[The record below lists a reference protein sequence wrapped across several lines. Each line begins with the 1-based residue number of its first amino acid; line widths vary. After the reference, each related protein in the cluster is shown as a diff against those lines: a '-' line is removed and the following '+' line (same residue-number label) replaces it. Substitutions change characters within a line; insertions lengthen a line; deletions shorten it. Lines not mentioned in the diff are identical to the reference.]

1 MEMARGYR
9 AHSQNAMNNFSNGFN
24 HDDTLLVIKLP
35 DPMFL
40 RVISRSLFL
49 AMLMLSL
56 PCIGPI
62 LRESSASLLN
72 DDDYDDSGLTNL
84 EFMNLLL
91 QDLSNEGLIKKG
103 DKALLAGFGN
113 LEPWVLCSRFFDD
126 NEIHLVVESDLERL
140 GSIKDGTFNFAFLSS
155 SVDTKIVD
163 HVLKVG
169 GVVVVQLSNDISHTY
184 QKQANYKIEYIRRY
198 SATIVAMRKTG
209 LANDLPRKALAKS
222 SKLPRKIK
230 FLPDLLGYSVGSYS
244 RRVFI
249 DVSLAEEKE
258 STMDWFNWNYP
269 MGQEFDIYS
278 IELVTE
284 ESAGKITSGIDVSD
298 WLKTNVKEEEY
309 VVMKVEA
316 EVAEKMIEKQTI
328 YLVDELFLECKNQ
341 WQDEGKE

>member
-209 LANDLPRKALAKS
+209 LANDLVDSSPKRRLFQWALEAKKAALK
-222 SKLPRKIK
+222 
-230 FLPDLLGYSVGSYS
+230 DLE
-244 RRVFI
+244 
-249 DVSLAEEKE
+249 DVLLE
-258 STMDWFNWNYP
+258 P
-269 MGQEFDIYS
+269 
-278 IELVTE
+278 
-284 ESAGKITSGIDVSD
+284 
-298 WLKTNVKEEEY
+298 
-309 VVMKVEA
+309 
-316 EVAEKMIEKQTI
+316 AEKSFSKI
-328 YLVDELFLECKNQ
+328 
-341 WQDEGKE
+341 